1 MASIVLSP
9 YNVASFPQA
18 GGHFWVYMQTAAA
31 LSSIGCDVYWMEQ
44 FHPSDSKQ
52 QDDRVIQL
60 FLERMQSF
68 GLANKVLLYQK
79 ESPGQGLNFLTMAS
93 ARADEVIR
101 NADLLLNFHYA
112 MDNTLL
118 ARFRRTALV
127 DIDPGLFQFWLAN
140 GQLDVPLHHF
150 YFTTGETVGSSKSLF
165 PDCGLP
171 WIYTRPGVFLDQWP
185 YLYDSESSV
194 FTTVSSWWGKEYVS
208 DGKDVLYEN
217 NKRVSFLDFIDLP
230 KRTSQPLELALSF
243 GDDEESE
250 KRNLER
256 FGWRVKH
263 AFEIANGPEKYRA
276 YIQGSRGEFSC
287 AKPSCMRFQNAWI
300 SDRTLCYL
308 SSGKPAVVQYT
319 GPSSY
324 LPHGEGLF
332 RFSTM
337 EEAVN
342 AFETINADYEKHCR
356 KARQIAEEFF
366 DATKSVE
373 KILNTAL

>member
-1 MASIVLSP
+1 M
-9 YNVASFPQA
+9 
-18 GGHFWVYMQTAAA
+18 
-31 LSSIGCDVYWMEQ
+31 
-44 FHPSDSKQ
+44 
-52 QDDRVIQL
+52 
-60 FLERMQSF
+60 
-68 GLANKVLLYQK
+68 
-79 ESPGQGLNFLTMAS
+79 
-93 ARADEVIR
+93 
-101 NADLLLNFHYA
+101 
-112 MDNTLL
+112 
-118 ARFRRTALV
+118 
-127 DIDPGLFQFWLAN
+127 
-140 GQLDVPLHHF
+140 
-150 YFTTGETVGSSKSLF
+150 
-165 PDCGLP
+165 
-171 WIYTRPGVFLDQWP
+171 
-185 YLYDSESSV
+185 
-194 FTTVSSWWGKEYVS
+194 
-208 DGKDVLYEN
+208 LYEN

-230 KRTSQPLELALSF
+230 KRTSKPLELALSF

-276 YIQGSRGEFSC
+276 YIQSSRGEFSC

-308 SSGKPAVVQYT
+308 SSGKPAVVQFT

-324 LPHGEGLF
+324 LPDGEGFF

-356 KARQIAEEFF
+356 IARQIAEEFF